1 MDLLNQFIFYL
12 YNLLITKDSNNNTNE
27 EKISNYL
34 DYLTNI
40 IFDNVFLNLLF
51 IFSIAA
57 IINLSF
63 DKKEKYKL
71 LVFLNSLIFLI
82 VLILFPI
89 NIPFTDSYMEINL
102 LFDKETLP
110 YLLDRNEGFLF
121 LIFRFLHIIIFKFF
135 NLNYSI
141 IIYFN
146 YLLFIISI
154 VLFLGYLK
162 KKDLDNYFIYFILI
176 YFNAK
181 WFVHFYEPVSIV
193 WTINFCLILL
203 FLHTLNLK
211 NIYIRN
217 ISFITIYTLS
227 LINFKAGIIIFIYS
241 IIYGL
246 SLRKRFIDKLFFI
259 IVPIIVFFLINK
271 FLTNDVGI
279 ILKEISVENY
289 INTIKTNYLF
299 ILTNFLAIHSL
310 IYDPIIFSKKFIF
323 ISITLVQYLYL
334 LHSIFFIKKNPLNNL
349 RNFILDNPLVIIG
362 LLGCLL
368 IVITRE
374 NYHYSR
380 YMTFSLLFQLGFF
393 INLFKNKLII
403 KYSNKIIRNLLISF
417 FLISYFINLLITNQG
432 IFFAFKKNYIYSN
445 VKNCFLTNQEN
456 NRCLKDMFY
465 LTFYDENKKHYEVFK
480 EDIYQLQKFNLS
492 VFSEID

>member
-12 YNLLITKDSNNNTNE
+12 YNLLITKDSNNNINE

-40 IFDNVFLNLLF
+40 IFDNVFLSLLF

-71 LVFLNSLIFLI
+71 LIFLNSLIFLI

-289 INTIKTNYLF
+289 INTIKTN
-299 ILTNFLAIHSL
+299 
-310 IYDPIIFSKKFIF
+310 
-323 ISITLVQYLYL
+323 
-334 LHSIFFIKKNPLNNL
+334 
-349 RNFILDNPLVIIG
+349 
-362 LLGCLL
+362 
-368 IVITRE
+368 
-374 NYHYSR
+374 
-380 YMTFSLLFQLGFF
+380 
-393 INLFKNKLII
+393 
-403 KYSNKIIRNLLISF
+403 
-417 FLISYFINLLITNQG
+417 
-432 IFFAFKKNYIYSN
+432 
-445 VKNCFLTNQEN
+445 
-456 NRCLKDMFY
+456 
-465 LTFYDENKKHYEVFK
+465 
-480 EDIYQLQKFNLS
+480 
-492 VFSEID
+492 